1 MKKYSIVPLILLF
14 LAVLSVMGVPQVAQP
29 QQVAASKEKV
39 ILLNADSLTFDA
51 YRSADYRVLHGNVR
65 FRKDSMYMYCDS
77 AYFYEKSNSLD
88 AFGNV
93 RLEHGDTLFLY
104 NLLSGVTMCD

>member
-51 YRSADYRVLHGNVR
+51 
-65 FRKDSMYMYCDS
+65 
-77 AYFYEKSNSLD
+77 
-88 AFGNV
+88 
-93 RLEHGDTLFLY
+93 
-104 NLLSGVTMCD
+104 